1 MELFDRELQRY
12 ETRAR
17 ESVSLNL
24 RVGMVLNGLDRGPLK
39 DHLLLNSAKYLTWQ
53 EFKSEIVNYRRATQA
68 IADSGGVYPH
78 GCWSI
83 HER

>member
-1 MELFDRELQRY
+1 M
-12 ETRAR
+12 
-17 ESVSLNL
+17 
-24 RVGMVLNGLDRGPLK
+24 GLDRGPLK

-68 IADSGGVYPH
+68 VADSGGVTPMDV
-78 GCWSI
+78 GAF